1 MTAIARTPDDMQEDF
16 STREVAQRLGMAVR
30 SVQLMVDRGEL
41 QAWRTPGG
49 HRRILRA
56 SLDAWL
62 TGRGLAPT
70 KPADLTPLDGTPQR
84 LKALLIEDSVH
95 YQNLVMLLA
104 QQEFPDLDL
113 HTANDGIGGLV
124 MYGQLQ
130 PEILLVDIL
139 LPGIDGAAL
148 VTSLRSQPQF
158 ASSELIFVTSLDEQQ
173 RAPYAFALAGLPLV
187 HKPRL
192 VTDLPP
198 LLAAA
203 VQRIRARQP
212 QFAG

>member
-49 HRRILRA
+49 HRRILRT

-70 KPADLTPLDGTPQR
+70 KPADLSPNDGVPAR

-158 ASSELIFVTSLDEQQ
+158 ASSELIFVTALDEQQ

-198 LLAAA
+198 LLGAA

>member
-49 HRRILRA
+49 HRRILRS

-70 KPADLTPLDGTPQR
+70 KPADLSPSDGTPPR

-104 QQEFPDLDL
+104 QQEFPDLEL

-158 ASSELIFVTSLDEQQ
+158 AQSELIFVTALDAQH

-203 VQRIRARQP
+203 VERIRARQS

>member
-70 KPADLTPLDGTPQR
+70 KPADLSPGDGVPPR

-104 QQEFPDLDL
+104 QQEYPDLDL

-158 ASSELIFVTSLDEQQ
+158 ANSELIFVTALDEQQ

-198 LLAAA
+198 LLGAAI
-203 VQRIRARQP
+203 QRIQARQP

>member
-158 ASSELIFVTSLDEQQ
+158 ASSELIFVTALDEQQ

>member
-49 HRRILRA
+49 HRRILRS

-70 KPADLTPLDGTPQR
+70 KPADLAPLEGAPRR

-95 YQNLVMLLA
+95 YQNLVSLLA
-104 QQEFPDLDL
+104 QQEYPDLDL

-158 ASSELIFVTSLDEQQ
+158 ASSELIFVTALDEQQ

-198 LLAAA
+198 LLGAAI
-203 VQRIRARQP
+203 QRIRARQP
-212 QFAG
+212 QTAA

>member
-1 MTAIARTPDDMQEDF
+1 MIAISRAPDAMQEDF

-49 HRRILRA
+49 HRRILRS

-70 KPADLTPLDGTPQR
+70 KPAEPVLAEPVERKLR
-84 LKALLIEDSVH
+84 VLLIEDSVH
-95 YQNLVMLLA
+95 YQNLVSLLMA
-104 QQEFPDLDL
+104 QQFPELEL

-130 PEILLVDIL
+130 PDVLLVDLL

-158 ASSELIFVTSLDEQQ
+158 ARSELIFVTALDAQQ
-173 RAPYAFALAGLPLV
+173 RAPYAFALADVPLV

-198 LLAAA
+198 LLTDA
-203 VQRIRARQP
+203 VARLQS
-212 QFAG
+212 AHSLSAS

>member
-70 KPADLTPLDGTPQR
+70 KPADLSPLDGTPQR

-158 ASSELIFVTSLDEQQ
+158 ASSELIFVTALDEQQ

-203 VQRIRARQP
+203 IQRIRARQP

>member
-1 MTAIARTPDDMQEDF
+1 MQEDF

-70 KPADLTPLDGTPQR
+70 KPADLSPLDGTPQR

-158 ASSELIFVTSLDEQQ
+158 ASSELIFVTALDEQQ

-203 VQRIRARQP
+203 IQRIRARQP

>member
-49 HRRILRA
+49 HRRILRS

-70 KPADLTPLDGTPQR
+70 KPADLSPSDGTPPR

-104 QQEFPDLDL
+104 QQEFPDLEL

-158 ASSELIFVTSLDEQQ
+158 AQSELIFVTALDAQQ

-203 VQRIRARQP
+203 VERIRARQS

>member
-70 KPADLTPLDGTPQR
+70 KPADLSPGDGAPPR

-158 ASSELIFVTSLDEQQ
+158 ANSELIFVTALDEQQ

-198 LLAAA
+198 LLSAA
-203 VQRIRARQP
+203 VQRIQARQP
-212 QFAG
+212 QYAG

>member
-1 MTAIARTPDDMQEDF
+1 MQEDF

-70 KPADLTPLDGTPQR
+70 KPADLSPGDGAPPR

-104 QQEFPDLDL
+104 QQEYPDLDL

-158 ASSELIFVTSLDEQQ
+158 ASSELIFVTALDEQQ

-198 LLAAA
+198 LLGAAI
-203 VQRIRARQP
+203 QRIQARQP

>member
-70 KPADLTPLDGTPQR
+70 KPAELAHADGAPQR

-158 ASSELIFVTSLDEQQ
+158 ASSELIFVTALDEQQ
-173 RAPYAFALAGLPLV
+173 RSPYAFALAGLPLV

-203 VQRIRARQP
+203 VQRIQARQP

>member
-70 KPADLTPLDGTPQR
+70 KPAELAPADGAPQR

-124 MYGQLQ
+124 DEAERACHLVRVGDRIGKAIKLARIGPGRELFEPLPKARMQAIDHREA
-130 PEILLVDIL
+130 PEGREIASKARLV
-139 LPGIDGAAL
+139 GAA
-148 VTSLRSQPQF
+148 
-158 ASSELIFVTSLDEQQ
+158 DY
-173 RAPYAFALAGLPLV
+173 RADVG
-187 HKPRL
+187 
-192 VTDLPP
+192 
-198 LLAAA
+198 
-203 VQRIRARQP
+203 
-212 QFAG
+212 

>member
-1 MTAIARTPDDMQEDF
+1 MQEDF

-158 ASSELIFVTSLDEQQ
+158 ASSELIFVTALDEQQ

-203 VQRIRARQP
+203 IQRIRARQP